1 MRMRTVLYADDGM
14 VLTNGEHYGK
24 VIWLAEGADPAV
36 YRQITETEFETWME
50 ANGVGTE
57 H

>member
-14 VLTNGEHYGK
+14 VLTDGDHYGK

-36 YRQITETEFETWME
+36 YRQITEAEFEIRME
-50 ANGVGTE
+50 ENGVGTE